1 MDEKISKELKDN
13 LIDAGCQNELIQ
25 TCMDCIKVNNIDM
38 LDFHLQKHRQYLL
51 DCLHKYQNEI
61 DCLDYLRFQIEKE
74 GGI

>member
-38 LDFHLQKHRQYLL
+38 LDFHLQSISFGL
-51 DCLHKYQNEI
+51 
-61 DCLDYLRFQIEKE
+61 FTQISK
-74 GGI
+74 